1 MDAELAALASSGATT
16 LVGLMVSDAWVQV
29 RDRVTGFFA
38 RGERGSTAAEELEVS
53 RRELMTARD
62 EGDAG
67 AAADAQAVWR
77 THLRRVLRADP
88 AAAGEL
94 RALLAE
100 LEPMTSQGSMVVN
113 NVVSGG
119 IQYGPVVQGG
129 QMSGL
134 TFRSA
139 TPDRQGPEPE

>member
-1 MDAELAALASSGATT
+1 MDAELAALASSGATA

-38 RGERGSTAAEELEVS
+38 RGGQAGNVAEELASS
-53 RRELMTARD
+53 RQELMTARE
-62 EGDAG
+62 EGDTD

-77 THLRRVLRADP
+77 AHLRRVLLADP

-100 LEPMTSQGSMVVN
+100 VEPMTGQGSTAVH

-119 IQYGPVVQGG
+119 TQYGPVVQGG
-129 QMSGL
+129 QISGL
-134 TFRSA
+134 TFHSA
-139 TPDRQGPEPE
+139 TPHRQGPEPE